1 MGRAESLAGGV
12 LALLAIAGCTTGV
25 GVRER
30 RLTLAD
36 YRDRM
41 EAAWLGQ
48 IAGVSW
54 GFPTEF
60 KFCGQIVP
68 EDFKGLAK
76 RWEPKMI
83 NGGFDQDDVYVEIT
97 FLQMLDRFGYDVPIR
112 RLGIEFANSS
122 FRLWH
127 ANYFGRNN
135 LRLGIA
141 PPASGHPSHNGC
153 HADIDY
159 QIESDFSGIVSPGLP
174 QGAIELGER
183 FGRLMNYGD
192 GVYAGQFVGGLYS
205 AAFFERDRVRIV
217 ECALT
222 CIPAESRY
230 AEMVRDVL
238 RWYRQDPGDWQ
249 LAWRK
254 IVDKYG
260 HEPGCTAGTKGYNGS
275 NINAA
280 LNGGMVLLGLLWGH
294 GDIDQTILISLR
306 GGYDSDC
313 NPSTA
318 AGVLFT
324 SIGKRN
330 LPKRYY
336 EALDRTN
343 TFECTG
349 LSFARLLDLS
359 ERVARKCVVFNG
371 GRIERDEAGDECF
384 VLPAGV
390 PHPSAYED
398 GASPSPCEEVRYTE
412 AELSE
417 IRYKGDDKEAVSW
430 GQPSV
435 PKEKNSR

>member
-1 MGRAESLAGGV
+1 MGRVKSLAGGAF
-12 LALLAIAGCTTGV
+12 ALLAVAGCATRGE
-25 GVRER
+25 VRER
-30 RLTLAD
+30 RLSLAD

-153 HADIDY
+153 YADIDY

-280 LNGGMVLLGLLWGH
+280 LNGGMVLLGLLWGQ
-294 GDIDQTILISLR
+294 GDIDRTILISMR

-349 LSFARLLDLS
+349 LTFGRLAELS

-371 GRIERDEAGDECF
+371 GRIERDEAGDEWF
-384 VLPAGV
+384 VLPVGN
-390 PHPSAYED
+390 PKPSDYED
-398 GASPSPCEEVRYTE
+398 GLHPSPCEEVRYT
-412 AELSE
+412 ASELSE

-430 GQPSV
+430 GQSGV
-435 PKEKNSR
+435 LKEEKQR